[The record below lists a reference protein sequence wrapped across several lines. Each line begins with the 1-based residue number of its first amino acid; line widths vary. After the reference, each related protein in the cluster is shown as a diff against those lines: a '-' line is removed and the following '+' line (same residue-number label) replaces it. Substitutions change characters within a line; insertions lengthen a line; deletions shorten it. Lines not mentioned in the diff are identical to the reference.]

1 MKSGFTLIELLVSIS
16 IFIIIT
22 SVAIWNNN
30 AFNSSVLLTDL
41 GYEIALSVRQ
51 AQVYGTTVKA
61 PSLCVNGSCSSYFTS
76 GYGVDFNI
84 TQPSQYILFEDG
96 KVGSIPDHIYEQGEL
111 LENYTIGRGY
121 SIKKLCVSAG
131 NGTYKSTNKIDIS
144 FIRPEPEAWVYDG
157 IDSPSQIEVDIY
169 VQDPQKTTDR
179 DIVIEPTGQISV
191 VNDDTVLNEC
201 H

>member
-61 PSLCVNGSCSSYFTS
+61 PSSCTSTGCPFTS
-76 GYGVDFNI
+76 GYGIDFDI
-84 TQPSQYILFEDG
+84 TKPSQYILFEDG
-96 KVGSIPDHIYEQGEL
+96 KMGSAPNHIYDTGEL
-111 LENYTIGRGY
+111 LQNYAIGRGY
-121 SIKKLCVSAG
+121 SIAKICVPGFSSG
-131 NGTYKSTNKIDIS
+131 LSKVDIS
-144 FIRPEPEAWVYDG
+144 FIRPEPESWVSVNG
-157 IDSPSQIEVDIY
+157 AAANLTEADIY
-169 VQDPQKTTDR
+169 IQDPQKLNYR
-179 DIVIEPTGQISV
+179 EIIIEPTGQISV
-191 VNDDTVLNEC
+191 ENASPTC
-201 H
+201 Q